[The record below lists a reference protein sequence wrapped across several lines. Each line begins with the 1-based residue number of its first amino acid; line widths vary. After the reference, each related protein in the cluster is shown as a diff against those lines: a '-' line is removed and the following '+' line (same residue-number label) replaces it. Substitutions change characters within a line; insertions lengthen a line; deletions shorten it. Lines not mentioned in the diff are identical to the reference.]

1 MPTNKLWDKG
11 IPLDEEIEDFT
22 VGEDYILDMKLV
34 KYDCIASIAHAKM
47 LGKMGILKEA
57 EVNKLVNELNNIK
70 ELSEEGK
77 FTISKK
83 QEDVH
88 TAIEN
93 MLTEAL
99 GELGG
104 KIHTGRSR
112 NDQVLTALRLYYKDN
127 IAECISLSKQ
137 YIVALHS
144 FSSNYGGIVLPGY
157 THTRKAMPSS
167 IRLWSGAL
175 IDSMQDNITL
185 LEATL
190 LLVDQSP
197 LGTGAGYGVPIKLD
211 RNMTAKELGFAKV
224 QENPIYVQLSRGKF
238 ESTILHVLTQIM
250 LDMNRAATD
259 LIIFSMPELG
269 YFELP
274 DKFTTGSSIMPQK
287 KNPDVLELLRAKYH
301 LVVSYEMQ
309 VKGISG
315 NLLTG
320 YNRDMQLT
328 KKPVMEGFEVTEQS
342 LKVAARLLGGL
353 KVNKDKAKKGLTS
366 DVYATDEAY
375 RLVKNGISFRD
386 AYKTVS
392 KKYTKSN

>member
-1 MPTNKLWDKG
+1 
-11 IPLDEEIEDFT
+11 
-22 VGEDYILDMKLV
+22 
-34 KYDCIASIAHAKM
+34 
-47 LGKMGILKEA
+47 
-57 EVNKLVNELNNIK
+57 
-70 ELSEEGK
+70 
-77 FTISKK
+77 
-83 QEDVH
+83 
-88 TAIEN
+88 
-93 MLTEAL
+93 
-99 GELGG
+99 
-104 KIHTGRSR
+104 
-112 NDQVLTALRLYYKDN
+112 
-127 IAECISLSKQ
+127 
-137 YIVALHS
+137 
-144 FSSNYGGIVLPGY
+144 
-157 THTRKAMPSS
+157 
-167 IRLWSGAL
+167 
-175 IDSMQDNITL
+175 
-185 LEATL
+185 
-190 LLVDQSP
+190 
-197 LGTGAGYGVPIKLD
+197 
-211 RNMTAKELGFAKV
+211 
-224 QENPIYVQLSRGKF
+224 
-238 ESTILHVLTQIM
+238 
-250 LDMNRAATD
+250 ATD